1 MENPEFQRIVDSEI
15 RTAEKKLGRAF
26 QALEKGRPDRA
37 IKSLVRACQ
46 HAQFAIRLAT
56 QAE

>member
-37 IKSLVRACQ
+37 IKSLGKACE
-46 HAQFAIRLAT
+46 HAQMAIRLAT